1 MGYRDP
7 KPAAPAEAPD
17 ETPSR
22 SRQIRP
28 AFHQIEVFLKVV
40 ETRSFVAAARQLGI
54 TQPAVSQTIHRL
66 EDIYSGEL
74 FVRNRR
80 APLTLTPIGEAI
92 LPFARTLIDTVDRQI
107 VRAAAT
113 AVSQV
118 GALTIGFYP
127 GMASG
132 PLREGL
138 ADFIAECPGVHL
150 RFAEGLPGDLHRQ
163 LSERSI
169 DIMFTAFM
177 PDMANPALVQE
188 PLWQERL
195 VAVLPAGHP
204 LARRAGLSWD
214 DIATQRIILRT
225 AQGELAGYRAIL
237 QRIGDQPL
245 DCEQH
250 AVSRGALLEMVA
262 LGLGITV
269 SFPSACIPRAG
280 IVTRTI
286 EGENA
291 VATIEAIWPS
301 GDANPIRHRLV
312 RYIRE
317 RAAASDFK

>member
-7 KPAAPAEAPD
+7 RPTAGRPAPYDAPRRISP
-17 ETPSR
+17 
-22 SRQIRP
+22 IRP
-28 AFHQIEVFLKVV
+28 AFHQIEVFLTVV
-40 ETRSFVAAARQLGI
+40 ETRSFVGAARQLGI
-54 TQPAVSQTIHRL
+54 TQPAVSQTIARL

-92 LPFARTLIDTVDRQI
+92 LPSARTLIDTVDRQI

-113 AVSQV
+113 AISQV
-118 GALTIGFYP
+118 GTLSLGFYP
-127 GMASG
+127 GLASG

-138 ADFIAECPGVHL
+138 ADFIAECPKVGL

-163 LSERSI
+163 LSEHSI
-169 DIMFTAFM
+169 DIIFTAFM
-177 PDMANPALVQE
+177 PDLSTPALVQE

-195 VAVLPAGHP
+195 VAVLPASHP
-204 LARRAGLSWD
+204 LAHRQRLGWD
-214 DIATQRIILRT
+214 DIASQPIILRT
-225 AQGELAGYRAIL
+225 SHGELAGYRAIL
-237 QRIGDQPL
+237 QRIGDQPI

-269 SFPSACIPRAG
+269 SFPSACIPRTG
-280 IVTRTI
+280 IVTRPI

-291 VATIEAIWPS
+291 VATIEAIWPD

-312 RYIRE
+312 RHIRE
-317 RAAASDFK
+317 RAVRSDIA

>member
-1 MGYRDP
+1 MGVRDP
-7 KPAAPAEAPD
+7 KLTARAEASD
-17 ETPSR
+17 DAAVR
-22 SRQIRP
+22 SRPSRP

-54 TQPAVSQTIHRL
+54 TQPAVSQTIQKL

-80 APLTLTPIGEAI
+80 APLALTPIGEAI

-118 GALTIGFYP
+118 GMLTIGFYP
-127 GMASG
+127 GIASG

-138 ADFIAECPGVHL
+138 ADFIAECPDVRLH
-150 RFAEGLPGDLHRQ
+150 FAEGLPGDLHRQ
-163 LSERSI
+163 LSERGI

-177 PDMANPALVQE
+177 PDMENPALVQE

-195 VAVLPAGHP
+195 VAVLPISHP
-204 LARRAGLSWD
+204 LAYRSSLDWA

-237 QRIGDQPL
+237 QRIGNQPL

-269 SFPSACIPRAG
+269 SFPSAAIPRPEIA
-280 IVTRTI
+280 TRTI
-286 EGENA
+286 DGENA
-291 VATIEAIWPS
+291 LVTIEAIWPT
-301 GDANPIRHRLV
+301 GDANPIRHRL
-312 RYIRE
+312 IRHI
-317 RAAASDFK
+317 RDKATASGFK

>member
-7 KPAAPAEAPD
+7 RLRAGGEAP
-17 ETPSR
+17 EVAPRRISP
-22 SRQIRP
+22 IRP

-40 ETRSFVAAARQLGI
+40 ETRSFVGAARQLGI
-54 TQPAVSQTIHRL
+54 TQPAVSQTIARL

-92 LPFARTLIDTVDRQI
+92 LPFARTLLDTIDRQI

-113 AVSQV
+113 AISQA
-118 GALTIGFYP
+118 GTLAIGFYP
-127 GMASG
+127 GIASG

-138 ADFIAECPGVHL
+138 ADFIAECPRVRL
-150 RFAEGLPGDLHRQ
+150 SLTEGLPGDLHRQ
-163 LSERSI
+163 LSEHSI
-169 DIMFTAFM
+169 DIIFSAFM
-177 PDMANPALVQE
+177 PDLATPALVQE

-195 VAVLPAGHP
+195 VAVLPTRHP
-204 LARRAGLSWD
+204 LARRSHLEWK
-214 DIATQRIILRT
+214 DIAAQPIILRT
-225 AQGELAGYRAIL
+225 LQGEIAGYRAIL
-237 QRIGDQPL
+237 QRIGDQPI

-250 AVSRGALLEMVA
+250 AVSRGAILEMVA

-269 SFPSACIPRAG
+269 SFPSACIPRTG
-280 IVTRTI
+280 IVTRPI

-291 VATIEAIWPS
+291 VATIEAIWPD

-312 RYIRE
+312 RHIRE
-317 RAAASDFK
+317 RAAASELR